1 MIRGTVRQ
9 NRGMPGR
16 PSPTAACPCGSTA
29 PYAECC
35 GALHEGRLAA
45 PTAERLMRSRYSAFV
60 LRDEP
65 YLLRTWAAAA
75 RPPAVDFD
83 PAIRWTGLDVLGT
96 TGGTAFHTEG
106 TVDFRARF
114 RHRGHDGEQRENSRF
129 VREGG
134 AWVYAGEAG

>member
-1 MIRGTVRQ
+1 
-9 NRGMPGR
+9 MPGR
-16 PSPTAACPCGSTA
+16 PSPATTCPCGSAA

-60 LRDEP
+60 VRDEG

-83 PAIRWTGLDVLGT
+83 PAIRWSGLDVLGT

-106 TVDFRARF
+106 TVEFRARF
-114 RHRGHDGEQRENSRF
+114 RLRGRDGEQHENSRF

-134 AWVYAGEAG
+134 AWVYLGEVG